1 MDVLAQ
7 IAKQMEK
14 ANELVLSALVFLTNS
29 KWQHNLVVKVKVKEG
44 YV

>member
-14 ANELVLSALVFLTNS
+14 ANELVSICILANS
-29 KWQHNLVVKVKVKEG
+29 KWQRNLVVKMKIKEG